1 MAKRRRK
8 SVKRKTTGLSA
19 RPRKSVRRRRRMSAG
34 GAGIF
39 KMLSDPFIGGIA
51 GAVVGVVAKNL
62 AAKMMKGNKMIGAAI
77 PIVGAFLLKKKMPFV
92 AAGMVGAPVLSLLA
106 EKIAF
111 LRDNDAIFV
120 SPDLLNDDSP
130 LFLDEEG
137 TPLVLSE
144 NTYGLED
151 EGDNGFYLSDEN
163 DNESD

>member
-1 MAKRRRK
+1 MAKRRKK
-8 SVKRKTTGLSA
+8 SVRRRPTGLSA
-19 RPRKSVRRRRRMSAG
+19 RPRRSVRRRRRMSAG

-51 GAVVGVVAKNL
+51 GAVAGVVVKNL

-111 LRDNDAIFV
+111 LRENDAIFV

-130 LFLDEEG
+130 LFLDEDG
-137 TPLVLSE
+137 SPLVLSE
-144 NTYGLED
+144 NTYGLE
-151 EGDNGFYLSDEN
+151 EEDNGFYLSDEN

>member
-1 MAKRRRK
+1 MAKRRKKTGR
-8 SVKRKTTGLSA
+8 RKTTTLSA
-19 RPRKSVRRRRRMSAG
+19 RPRRSVRRRRRMSAG
-34 GAGIF
+34 GAGMF

-51 GAVVGVVAKNL
+51 GAVVGVLAKNM
-62 AAKMMKGNKMIGAAI
+62 AAKMMKDNKMIGAAI

-130 LFLDEEG
+130 LFLDEDG
-137 TPLVLSE
+137 SPLVLSE
-144 NTYGLED
+144 NTWSLD
-151 EGDNGFYLSDEN
+151 DDDNGFYLSDEN